1 MFTTLTNRKAF
12 GATYQWAILSL
23 LPMDDGSGCL
33 TQDGMRP
40 TDINEALGMPNEA
53 RTALSLV
60 LKRMAQQGLIKRHQ
74 LAPRWVEYT
83 RILPLRKRERIARW
97 IQG

>member
-1 MFTTLTNRKAF
+1 MFNTFTDRKAF

-40 TDINEALGMPNEA
+40 TDINQALGMPNEA

-74 LAPRWVEYT
+74 LGNRWVEYT
-83 RILPLRKRERIARW
+83 RIMPLRKRERIARW

>member
-23 LPMDDGSGCL
+23 LPMDDGSDCL
-33 TQDGMRP
+33 TQEGMRP

-60 LKRMAQQGLIKRHQ
+60 LKRMAQQGLIKRHE
-74 LAPRWVEYT
+74 LGPRWVEYT
-83 RILPLRKRERIARW
+83 RLLPLRKREHIARFL
-97 IQG
+97 GV

>member
-1 MFTTLTNRKAF
+1 MFNTFTDRKAF

-40 TDINEALGMPNEA
+40 TDINQALGMPNEA

-60 LKRMAQQGLIKRHQ
+60 LKRMAQQGLIKRHP
-74 LAPRWVEYT
+74 LGNRWVEYT
-83 RILPLRKRERIARW
+83 RIMPLRKRERIARW
-97 IQG
+97 IRG

>member
-23 LPMDDGSGCL
+23 LPMDNGSGCL

-40 TDINEALGMPNEA
+40 TDINQALGMPNEA

-60 LKRMAQQGLIKRHQ
+60 LKRMVQQGLIKRHQ
-74 LAPRWVEYT
+74 LGNRWVEYT
-83 RILPLRKRERIARW
+83 RIMPLRKRERIARW
-97 IQG
+97 IRG